1 MNPLVESLKLTEQQ
15 IKYIIYCYADFW
27 SLEEIMDAFC
37 EYFPEAVAAFKAELS
52 DQWKSSLEA
61 SIRHLSPEHPKF
73 PAEYRAIFSRDRIHH
88 LSSIEDAKLGSPRFR
103 LLLMDDTVKE
113 LNAHAKEHP
122 EKMESCK
129 KLVLDVIKIAQKEPD
144 ASQKGTREKI
154 GITNEDGQEL
164 RRIMTD
170 EQFEELRTR
179 YKQGEHPEMVIADI
193 ILTAARQLASPDS
206 GENGDKAT

>member
-1 MNPLVESLKLTEQQ
+1 MNALVEQLKLTEQQ
-15 IKYIIYCYADFW
+15 TEYIIYCYADFW

-37 EYFPEAVAAFKAELS
+37 EYFPETVAEFKAELS
-52 DQWKSSLEA
+52 DQWKSSLEV

-73 PAEYRAIFSRDRIHH
+73 PREYRAMFSRSRLLH
-88 LSSIEDAKLGSPRFR
+88 LSTFEDAKLGSPRFR
-103 LLLMDDTVKE
+103 LLLMDDMVKE

-144 ASQKGTREKI
+144 ASQKGTRDKI
-154 GITNEDGQEL
+154 GITNEEVQEVFRL
-164 RRIMTD
+164 MTD
-170 EQFEELRTR
+170 EQYDEFRTR
-179 YKQGEHPEMVIADI
+179 CQQGEHPEMVIADI